1 MKHVI
6 KVIWCSYI
14 VFYCLLNLQI
24 FANYGFVDL
33 ELCKIRPVAL
43 EGESLKSQD
52 VKMPAIFVETENKKI
67 NNHVN
72 RIKTYLNKLP
82 SYLLQDC
89 KAIHFVG
96 HDQLIKTYM
105 IGEKEGDVS
114 NKDKE
119 EIIGYAL
126 ERNMHAHVQYQ
137 SNLDKSALVHELW
150 HIYDFNHGNSD
161 SKEFQEL
168 YLCGGDSITEYGKIS
183 PGEFFAEAG
192 WWYTVYPEKLKES
205 NMDVY
210 SYFKNLDN
218 KEECL

>member
-1 MKHVI
+1 MDFVTVSTGLI
-6 KVIWCSYI
+6 LPYWMGLPIRYI
-14 VFYCLLNLQI
+14 H
-24 FANYGFVDL
+24 ANYGFVNL

-43 EGESLKSQD
+43 EGESLKSQN

-67 NNHVN
+67 DNDVN

-105 IGEKEGDVS
+105 VGEKEGDVS

-150 HIYDFNHGNSD
+150 HIYDFNPGNSD

-210 SYFKNLDN
+210 SYFKNIDN

>member
-1 MKHVI
+1 MV
-6 KVIWCSYI
+6 
-14 VFYCLLNLQI
+14 
-24 FANYGFVDL
+24 
-33 ELCKIRPVAL
+33 
-43 EGESLKSQD
+43 
-52 VKMPAIFVETENKKI
+52 
-67 NNHVN
+67 
-72 RIKTYLNKLP
+72 
-82 SYLLQDC
+82 
-89 KAIHFVG
+89 
-96 HDQLIKTYM
+96 
-105 IGEKEGDVS
+105 GEKEGDVS

-161 SKEFQEL
+161 SQEFQEL
-168 YLCGGDSITEYGKIS
+168 YFRGGDSITEYGKIS
-183 PGEFFAEAG
+183 PGEFFAEAS

-210 SYFKNLDN
+210 SYFKNIDH

>member
-14 VFYCLLNLQI
+14 VFCCLLNLQI
-24 FANYGFVDL
+24 FANYGFVNL

-52 VKMPAIFVETENKKI
+52 DEMPAIFVETGNKKI
-67 NNHVN
+67 NKNVN

-105 IGEKEGDVS
+105 VGEKEGDVS
-114 NKDKE
+114 NKD
-119 EIIGYAL
+119 
-126 ERNMHAHVQYQ
+126 
-137 SNLDKSALVHELW
+137 NLDKSALVHELW
-150 HIYDFNHGNSD
+150 HIYGFNHGNSD

-210 SYFKNLDN
+210 SYFKNLDH

>member
-14 VFYCLLNLQI
+14 VFCCLLNLQI
-24 FANYGFVDL
+24 FANYGFVNL

-43 EGESLKSQD
+43 QGESLKSQD
-52 VKMPAIFVETENKKI
+52 DDMPAIFVETGNKKI
-67 NNHVN
+67 DKNVN
-72 RIKTYLNKLP
+72 RVKTYLNKLP

-105 IGEKEGDVS
+105 VGEKEGDVS

-119 EIIGYAL
+119 KIIGYAL

-137 SNLDKSALVHELW
+137 SNLDK
-150 HIYDFNHGNSD
+150 NSD

-168 YLCGGDSITEYGKIS
+168 YLHGGDSITEYGKIS

-210 SYFKNLDN
+210 SYFKNIDH